1 MLQTETESET
11 RTKMTDEIISDTET
25 TNATTPK
32 PRTEAQREAA
42 RKNGA
47 RSRGPV
53 TATGKATSARN
64 RCRTRYNI
72 LAQTILIESES
83 RAEFHKTLDSL
94 ERIFLPQDPYEISL
108 TEMMAVA
115 SWRLTR
121 LLEMER
127 AAIGIQKLSPEA
139 AAYEPAARA
148 FLAYKSANSDG
159 TLDHIH
165 HQAAR
170 LDRQYHSAVQTLERY
185 RRTRSDQAPNIA
197 PGDLFA

>member
-1 MLQTETESET
+1 MNNELL
-11 RTKMTDEIISDTET
+11 DPEI
-25 TNATTPK
+25 ATPK
-32 PRTEAQREAA
+32 PRTPAQREAA

-53 TATGKATSARN
+53 TPIGKATSARN
-64 RCRTRYNI
+64 RSRTRYNI

-83 RAEFHKTLDSL
+83 RTEFHKTLHSL
-94 ERIFLPQDPYEISL
+94 ERIFLPQDPYETSL

-127 AAIGIQKLSPEA
+127 AAMGIQKLPDDA

-148 FLAYKSANSDG
+148 FLSYKSANSDH

-165 HQAAR
+165 RQAAR
-170 LDRQYHSAVQTLERY
+170 LDRQYHNAVETLERY
-185 RRTRSDQAPNIA
+185 RRNRAPQIN
-197 PGDLFA
+197 PEDLFA